1 MATNS
6 DTPAAGP
13 RPAGPLGAGPCDPPA
28 VAGIIAPMIGRDRE
42 LQLLL
47 HDLYDVIEGG
57 EARLVTVVGAAGIGK
72 SRLAYELRQVV
83 GRLPDSVGVLGLQ
96 ADSQSAGQPYSLVRQ
111 LVAGLFHIREGDSP
125 RAVRARLE
133 QGVAALLGPGSVEQA
148 HLIGQLA
155 NEYTLTESRSAL
167 GKVVT
172 FRFATSLVGADNA
185 FTFSV
190 LGGLDHLY
198 PRALATALWK
208 VFEPAH
214 L

>member
-1 MATNS
+1 MLQVLSSEYSVDRTRVYASGFSNGGQMTARLMVEL
-6 DTPAAGP
+6 DEEFAAIAVAAGYLGLAP
-13 RPAGPLGAGPCDPPA
+13 EPASHPL
-28 VAGIIAPMIGRDRE
+28 E
-42 LQLLL
+42 L
-47 HDLYDVIEGG
+47 VFS
-57 EARLVTVVGAAGIGK
+57 VGAND
-72 SRLAYELRQVV
+72 RLFL
-83 GRLPDSVGVLGLQ
+83 
-96 ADSQSAGQPYSLVRQ
+96 
-111 LVAGLFHIREGDSP
+111 
-125 RAVRARLE
+125 
-133 QGVAALLGPGSVEQA
+133 AALGVSSIPLDETVFDLPLLAKFRDDYLTV
-148 HLIGQLA
+148 GQLA